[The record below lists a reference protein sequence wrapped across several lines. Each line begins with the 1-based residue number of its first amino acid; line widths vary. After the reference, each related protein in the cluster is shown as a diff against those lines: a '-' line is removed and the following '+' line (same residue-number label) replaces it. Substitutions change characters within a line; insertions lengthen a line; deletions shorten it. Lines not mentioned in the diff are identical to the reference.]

1 MILRMWKGQ
10 SNSDNASKYIRH
22 ATQTVF
28 PKLQNIDGRRGAYLL
43 RRPVTGGV
51 EFVVLTLWE
60 SMDAIK
66 QFAGEN
72 ADQAVVE
79 PEAQSAL
86 SGFDEFVTH
95 FEVVHATGQTE

>member
-28 PKLQNIDGRRGAYLL
+28 PKLQNIDGYRGAYLL
-43 RRPVTGGV
+43 RLPLPGSV
-51 EFVVLTLWE
+51 EFVVLSLWE

-95 FEVVHATGQTE
+95 YEVVHATGQTE